1 MFEALFITS
10 QIMSFKLLVR
20 AACLGAACAALTVH
34 AQTPASLQDRLG
46 ALLGKP
52 AQDQL
57 LDPDQ
62 AFRVSVTAQGPD
74 KLVAQVSPASGYYL
88 YRDKLRF
95 RLQDAEGVSIRDT
108 RLPRGEL
115 KSDPTFG
122 KTEVYHQPV
131 TIELALARKGGP
143 RSITVLASYQG
154 CHEKLGVCYP
164 PAEKAV
170 KLTLP

>member
-1 MFEALFITS
+1 
-10 QIMSFKLLVR
+10 MSVKLRSTFVFLLSLCS
-20 AACLGAACAALTVH
+20 AWGAH
-34 AQTPASLQDRLG
+34 AQTPTGLQERLG

-57 LDPDQ
+57 LPPDQ
-62 AFRVSVTAQGPD
+62 AFRIDVVPDGPAV
-74 KLVAQVSPASGYYL
+74 LVAKLSPASGYYL
-88 YRDKLRF
+88 YREKLRF
-95 RLQDAEGVSIRDT
+95 RLQDADGVSIRDT
-108 RLPRGEL
+108 ALPRGEI

-131 TIELALARKGGP
+131 SVKLALAREGKPGI
-143 RSITVLASYQG
+143 ITLVATYQG

-164 PAEKAV
+164 PIEKSV

>member
-1 MFEALFITS
+1 MTI
-10 QIMSFKLLVR
+10 KPLVKP
-20 AACLGAACAALTVH
+20 ACLIALCAAFAAQ
-34 AQTPASLQDRLG
+34 AQTPPTLQDRLG

-62 AFRVSVTAQGPD
+62 AFRISVTARGPD
-74 KLVAQVSPASGYYL
+74 TLVAQLSPASGYYL

-95 RLQDAEGVSIRDT
+95 RLQDADGVSIRDT
-108 RLPRGEL
+108 RLPKGQI

-122 KTEVYHQPV
+122 KTEVYHEPV
-131 TIELALARKGGP
+131 NVELALSRKGGP
-143 RSITVLASYQG
+143 RTVTLLASYQG
-154 CHEKLGVCYP
+154 CHERLGVCYP
-164 PAEKAV
+164 PAEKSV